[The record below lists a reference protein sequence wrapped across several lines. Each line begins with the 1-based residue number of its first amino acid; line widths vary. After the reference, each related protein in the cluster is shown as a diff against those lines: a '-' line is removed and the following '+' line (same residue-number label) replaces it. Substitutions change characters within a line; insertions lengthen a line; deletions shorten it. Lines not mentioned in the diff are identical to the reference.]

1 MFIERNNIKSTI
13 YEHKTLG
20 LKSSFEYTQ
29 SENQLFIRFGRM
41 NKFLLVKNEIIEK
54 IYGRVNYLK
63 KEGEK
68 LYKTKASLY
77 NKPNWNECPNNR
89 ISVYVACLIINN
101 KLKHL

>member
-1 MFIERNNIKSTI
+1 MLIERKNIKSTI
-13 YEHKTLG
+13 CEHKTLG
-20 LKSSFEYTQ
+20 LQSSFEYTQ
-29 SENQLFIRFGRM
+29 IENQLFIRFGRM
-41 NKFLLVKNEIIEK
+41 IKFLSVKNEIIDK
-54 IYGRVNYLK
+54 INDRVNYLK

-101 KLKHL
+101 KIN